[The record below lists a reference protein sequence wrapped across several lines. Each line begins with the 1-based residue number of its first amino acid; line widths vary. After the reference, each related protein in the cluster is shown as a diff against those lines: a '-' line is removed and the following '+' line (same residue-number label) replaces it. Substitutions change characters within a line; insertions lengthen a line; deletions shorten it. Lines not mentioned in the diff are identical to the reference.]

1 LGIVV
6 LGNYDQQSL
15 NTAQKNALV
24 RFLGQQMKTYNIRSN
39 KVATHQEMAATACPG
54 KSLQAFMIGARKG
67 RLA

>member
-1 LGIVV
+1 
-6 LGNYDQQSL
+6 
-15 NTAQKNALV
+15 
-24 RFLGQQMKTYNIRSN
+24 MKTYNIRSN